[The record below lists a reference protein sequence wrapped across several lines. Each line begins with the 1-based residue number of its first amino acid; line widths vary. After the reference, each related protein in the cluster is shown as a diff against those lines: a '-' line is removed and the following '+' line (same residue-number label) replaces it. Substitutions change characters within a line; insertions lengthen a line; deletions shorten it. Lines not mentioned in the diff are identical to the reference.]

1 MLLASAKSCK
11 EKKKK
16 KVTVSIPQGTYLRP
30 KSVILTNTT
39 GSRLQS
45 HQIKKKFLASLI
57 EVLNMTLR
65 FKLC

>member
-45 HQIKKKFLASLI
+45 HQIKKNSWLP
-57 EVLNMTLR
+57 
-65 FKLC
+65 